1 MNLRLRTPRSLWSR
15 LSIGSIPFPSRDR
28 RERFSGHLRKLVLL
42 VCLAITAHAQVVKNQ
57 GYIPFGDAPINY
69 RSENLDDPIARLQ
82 KQLDR
87 GELKLEF
94 EAGRGY
100 LRQVLRALRVP
111 ASSQT
116 LVFSK
121 TSFQFPK
128 ISPERPRALYFN
140 DDVYVGRVHDGPSL
154 EFVSFDP
161 MQGAI
166 FYILNDQAT
175 EHPRFERAAL
185 DCVQCHVAAN
195 STRGVPG
202 VMLRSVYTSPSGTQ
216 AAGTPSSITG
226 QDSALKDRWGGWYVT
241 GSIGKQTHLGNALLP
256 NGARPD
262 ELDRT
267 AHASL
272 ADLTGLLDTS
282 DYLTSYSDVVAHL
295 VLAHQTQMHNLI
307 TQTNY
312 QTRLALYANKEG
324 GELSEAARRQFERP
338 AEQLVRYL
346 LFANEAPLDEPVAGT
361 SGFAE
366 EFAARGP
373 RDDRGRSL
381 RDFDLH
387 RRIFKYPCSY
397 LIYSEAF
404 DAIPQPA
411 KDYVYRRMFEVLSG
425 SEQGSEFAS
434 LSAEDRR
441 AILEILVA
449 TKPGVPEEWKQF
461 VNHPD
466 RAQARIH
473 INPTVQK
480 GN

>member
-1 MNLRLRTPRSLWSR
+1 
-15 LSIGSIPFPSRDR
+15 
-28 RERFSGHLRKLVLL
+28 
-42 VCLAITAHAQVVKNQ
+42 
-57 GYIPFGDAPINY
+57 
-69 RSENLDDPIARLQ
+69 
-82 KQLDR
+82 
-87 GELKLEF
+87 
-94 EAGRGY
+94 
-100 LRQVLRALRVP
+100 
-111 ASSQT
+111 
-116 LVFSK
+116 
-121 TSFQFPK
+121 
-128 ISPERPRALYFN
+128 
-140 DDVYVGRVHDGPSL
+140 
-154 EFVSFDP
+154 
-161 MQGAI
+161 
-166 FYILNDQAT
+166 
-175 EHPRFERAAL
+175 
-185 DCVQCHVAAN
+185 
-195 STRGVPG
+195 
-202 VMLRSVYTSPSGTQ
+202 
-216 AAGTPSSITG
+216 
-226 QDSALKDRWGGWYVT
+226 
-241 GSIGKQTHLGNALLP
+241 LGNALLP

-267 AHASL
+267 AHANL
-272 ADLTGLLDTS
+272 RDLTGLLDTS

-346 LFANEAPLDEPVAGT
+346 LFTNEAPLDEHVAGT

-366 EFAARGP
+366 EFAALGP

-404 DAIPQPA
+404 DTIPQPA

-425 SEQGSEFAS
+425 REQGPEFAS

-449 TKPGVPEEWKQF
+449 TKPEVPDEWKEF

>member
-1 MNLRLRTPRSLWSR
+1 MRRIVKGRHVLSVSLAAC
-15 LSIGSIPFPSRDR
+15 G
-28 RERFSGHLRKLVLL
+28 LVG
-42 VCLAITAHAQVVKNQ
+42 ARAQVVKNQ

-87 GELKLEF
+87 GEVKLEYD
-94 EAGRGY
+94 AGHGY
-100 LRQVLRALRVP
+100 LRPVLGALRVP

-140 DDVYVGRVHDGPSL
+140 DDIYVGRVHDGPSL
-154 EFVSFDP
+154 EFISFDP

-166 FYILNDQAT
+166 FYILNDQPT

-185 DCVQCHVAAN
+185 DCVQCHVAAT

-202 VMLRSVYTSPSGTQ
+202 VMLRSVYTNPSGTQ
-216 AAGTPSSITG
+216 AAGTPSYITG
-226 QDSALKDRWGGWYVT
+226 QDSALKDRFGGWYVT
-241 GSIGKQTHLGNALLP
+241 GSLGKQTHLGNALLP
-256 NGARPD
+256 D
-262 ELDRT
+262 T
-267 AHASL
+267 A
-272 ADLTGLLDTS
+272 
-282 DYLTSYSDVVAHL
+282 DYLSRYSDIVAHL

-312 QTRLALYANKEG
+312 QTRLALYANKDAG
-324 GELSEAARRQFERP
+324 ALSDAARRQFERP

-381 RDFDLH
+381 RDFDLR

-425 SEQGSEFAS
+425 REQGSEFAA

-449 TKPGVPEEWKQF
+449 TKPGVPAEWKELA
-461 VNHPD
+461 NHPD

>member
-1 MNLRLRTPRSLWSR
+1 M
-15 LSIGSIPFPSRDR
+15 
-28 RERFSGHLRKLVLL
+28 
-42 VCLAITAHAQVVKNQ
+42 KNQ

-82 KQLDR
+82 KQLDS
-87 GELKLEF
+87 GDVKLEY

-100 LRQVLRALRVP
+100 LRPVLRALRVP

-128 ISPERPRALYFN
+128 ISPQRPRALYYN
-140 DDVYVGRVHDGPSL
+140 DDIYVGRVHDAPSL
-154 EFVSFDP
+154 EFISFDP
-161 MQGAI
+161 TQGAI

-202 VMLRSVYTSPSGTQ
+202 VMLRSVFTSPSGTQ
-216 AAGTPSSITG
+216 AAGTPSYITG
-226 QDSALKDRWGGWYVT
+226 QDSALQDRWGGWYVT
-241 GSIGKQTHLGNALLP
+241 GSLGKQTHLGNVLLP
-256 NGARPD
+256 SGERPE

-267 AHASL
+267 SRANL
-272 ADLTGLLDTS
+272 PNLVGVLDTS
-282 DYLTSYSDVVAHL
+282 DYLTGYSDIVAHL

-312 QTRLALYANKEG
+312 QTRLALYAGKDAE
-324 GELSEAARRQFERP
+324 SARRQFERP

-346 LFANEAPLDEPVAGT
+346 LFANEAPLGEPVAGT

-373 RDDRGRSL
+373 RDARGRSL
-381 RDFDLH
+381 RDFDLQ

-411 KDYVYRRMFEVLSG
+411 KDYVYRRIFEVLTG
-425 SEQGSEFAS
+425 REQGPEFAS
-434 LSAEDRR
+434 LSAEDRQ

-449 TKPGVPEEWKQF
+449 TKPGLPEEWKEF

-466 RAQARIH
+466 RAQARIN

>member
-1 MNLRLRTPRSLWSR
+1 
-15 LSIGSIPFPSRDR
+15 
-28 RERFSGHLRKLVLL
+28 
-42 VCLAITAHAQVVKNQ
+42 
-57 GYIPFGDAPINY
+57 
-69 RSENLDDPIARLQ
+69 
-82 KQLDR
+82 
-87 GELKLEF
+87 
-94 EAGRGY
+94 
-100 LRQVLRALRVP
+100 LRVP
-111 ASSQT
+111 VSSQT

-140 DDVYVGRVHDGPSL
+140 DDIYVGRVHDGPAL
-154 EFVSFDP
+154 EFISFDP

-166 FYILNDQAT
+166 FYILNDQPT

-202 VMLRSVYTSPSGTQ
+202 VMLRSVFTSPSGTQ
-216 AAGTPSSITG
+216 AAGTPSYITG
-226 QDSALKDRWGGWYVT
+226 QDSALKDRFGGWYVT
-241 GSIGKQTHLGNALLP
+241 GSLGKQTHLGNASLP
-256 NGARPD
+256 D
-262 ELDRT
+262 
-267 AHASL
+267 
-272 ADLTGLLDTS
+272 TG
-282 DYLTSYSDVVAHL
+282 DYLTNYSDIVAHL

-312 QTRLALYANKEG
+312 QTRLALYAGKDAD
-324 GELSEAARRQFERP
+324 AARRQFERP

-346 LFANEAPLDEPVAGT
+346 LFANEAPLEEPVAGT
-361 SGFAE
+361 SGFAQ

-373 RDDRGRSL
+373 RDGRRRSL
-381 RDFDLH
+381 RDFDLQ

-411 KDYVYRRMFEVLSG
+411 KDYVYRRIFEVLSG
-425 SEQGSEFAS
+425 REQGPDFAS
-434 LSAEDRR
+434 LSAEDRQ

-449 TKPGVPEEWKQF
+449 TKPGLPEEWKEF

-466 RAQARIH
+466 RAQARID
-473 INPTVQK
+473 INPTIQK

>member
-1 MNLRLRTPRSLWSR
+1 MRAVAISLAACSLIAAR
-15 LSIGSIPFPSRDR
+15 
-28 RERFSGHLRKLVLL
+28 
-42 VCLAITAHAQVVKNQ
+42 AQVVKNQ

-82 KQLDR
+82 KQLDS
-87 GELKLEF
+87 GEVKLEY

-100 LRQVLRALRVP
+100 LRPVLLALRVP
-111 ASSQT
+111 VSSQT

-128 ISPERPRALYFN
+128 ISREKPRALYFN
-140 DDVYVGRVHDGPSL
+140 DDIYVGRVHDGPSL
-154 EFVSFDP
+154 EFISFDP

-166 FYILNDQAT
+166 FYILNDQPA

-202 VMLRSVYTSPSGTQ
+202 VMLRSVFTSPSGTQ
-216 AAGTPSSITG
+216 AAGTPSYITG
-226 QDSALKDRWGGWYVT
+226 QDSALKDRFGGWYVT
-241 GSIGKQTHLGNALLP
+241 GSLGKQTHLGNASLP
-256 NGARPD
+256 D
-262 ELDRT
+262 T
-267 AHASL
+267 A
-272 ADLTGLLDTS
+272 
-282 DYLTSYSDVVAHL
+282 DYLTNYSDIVAHL

-312 QTRLALYANKEG
+312 QTRLALYAGKAAEV
-324 GELSEAARRQFERP
+324 ARRQIERP

-346 LFANEAPLDEPVAGT
+346 LFANEAPLEEPVAGT
-361 SGFAE
+361 SGFAQ
-366 EFAARGP
+366 EFEARGP
-373 RDDRGRSL
+373 RDARGRSL
-381 RDFDLH
+381 RDFDLQ

-411 KDYVYRRMFEVLSG
+411 KDYVYRRIFEVLSCR
-425 SEQGSEFAS
+425 EQGPEFAS
-434 LSAEDRR
+434 LSAQDRQ

-449 TKPGVPEEWKQF
+449 TKPGLPEEWKEF

-466 RAQARIH
+466 RAQARID
-473 INPTVQK
+473 INPTIQK

>member
-1 MNLRLRTPRSLWSR
+1 VKGRHVLSVSLAACA
-15 LSIGSIPFPSRDR
+15 
-28 RERFSGHLRKLVLL
+28 LVG
-42 VCLAITAHAQVVKNQ
+42 ARAQVVKNQ

-82 KQLDR
+82 KQLDS
-87 GELKLEF
+87 GEVKLEY

-100 LRQVLRALRVP
+100 LRPVLRALRVP
-111 ASSQT
+111 VSSQT

-140 DDVYVGRVHDGPSL
+140 DDVYVGRVHDAPSL
-154 EFVSFDP
+154 EFISFDA

-166 FYILNDQAT
+166 FYILNDQPA

-202 VMLRSVYTSPSGTQ
+202 VMLRSVFTSPSGTQ
-216 AAGTPSSITG
+216 APGTPSYITG
-226 QDSALKDRWGGWYVT
+226 QDSALKDRFGGWYVT
-241 GSIGKQTHLGNALLP
+241 GSLGKQTHLGNTLLP
-256 NGARPD
+256 D
-262 ELDRT
+262 T
-267 AHASL
+267 A
-272 ADLTGLLDTS
+272 
-282 DYLTSYSDVVAHL
+282 DYLTGYSDIVAHL

-312 QTRLALYANKEG
+312 QTRLALYAGKDAE
-324 GELSEAARRQFERP
+324 SARRQFERP

-346 LFANEAPLDEPVAGT
+346 LFANEAPLEEPVAGT

-411 KDYVYRRMFEVLSG
+411 KDYVYQRMFEVLSG
-425 SEQGSEFAS
+425 REQGSEFAS

-449 TKPGVPEEWKQF
+449 TKPGVPEEWKEF
-461 VNHPD
+461 VNHSD
-466 RAQARIH
+466 RAQARFN
-473 INPTVQK
+473 INPTTQK

>member
-1 MNLRLRTPRSLWSR
+1 LRRIVKGRHVLAVSLAACA
-15 LSIGSIPFPSRDR
+15 
-28 RERFSGHLRKLVLL
+28 LVG
-42 VCLAITAHAQVVKNQ
+42 AHAQVVKNQ

-87 GELKLEF
+87 GEVKLEYD
-94 EAGRGY
+94 AGHGY
-100 LRQVLRALRVP
+100 LRPVLGALRVP

-140 DDVYVGRVHDGPSL
+140 DDIYVGRVHDGPSL
-154 EFVSFDP
+154 EFISFDP

-166 FYILNDQAT
+166 FYILNDQPT

-185 DCVQCHVAAN
+185 DCVQCHVAAT

-202 VMLRSVYTSPSGTQ
+202 VMLRSVYTNPSGTQ
-216 AAGTPSSITG
+216 AAGTPSYITG
-226 QDSALKDRWGGWYVT
+226 QDSAMKDRFGGWYVT
-241 GSIGKQTHLGNALLP
+241 GSLGKQTHLGNALLP
-256 NGARPD
+256 D
-262 ELDRT
+262 T
-267 AHASL
+267 A
-272 ADLTGLLDTS
+272 
-282 DYLTSYSDVVAHL
+282 DYLSRYSDIVAHL

-312 QTRLALYANKEG
+312 QTRLALYANKDG
-324 GELSEAARRQFERP
+324 GELSDATRRQFERP

-346 LFANEAPLDEPVAGT
+346 LFANEALLDEPVAGT

-373 RDDRGRSL
+373 RDDFGRSL

-425 SEQGSEFAS
+425 REQGPEFAS

-449 TKPGVPEEWKQF
+449 TKPGVPEEWKEL
-461 VNHPD
+461 VNRSE